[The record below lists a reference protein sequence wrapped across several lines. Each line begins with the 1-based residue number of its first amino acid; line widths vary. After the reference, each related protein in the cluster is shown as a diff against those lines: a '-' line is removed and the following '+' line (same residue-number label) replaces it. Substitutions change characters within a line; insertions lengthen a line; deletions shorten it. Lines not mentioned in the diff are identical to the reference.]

1 MGYATFPIDKI
12 GRWWYKEEEI
22 DLVALNDETKEIL
35 FAECKWQ
42 NKKIDTGVI
51 ERLREKSKLVDW
63 NNNIRKEHFA
73 VFSKSGFTK
82 SCLNHCKKEGIK
94 TFDLKDM
101 DRIFE

>member
-1 MGYATFPIDKI
+1 M
-12 GRWWYKEEEI
+12 
-22 DLVALNDETKEIL
+22 LNDETKEIL

-42 NKKIDTGVI
+42 SKKVDIKVI

-63 NNNIRKEHFA
+63 NNDIRKEHFA

-82 SCLNHCKKEGIK
+82 SCLDHCKKEGIK